1 MCLAV
6 PAQVVA
12 INDDRMATV
21 EVGGVARTISLD
33 LVPETKVG
41 DYVIV
46 HVGFAIQRL
55 DEFEARET
63 LSLLDELADETQE
76 PDA

>member
-6 PAQVVA
+6 PALVVSL
-12 INDDRMATV
+12 DDDQMGTI
-21 EVGGVARTISLD
+21 ELSGVSRKISLD

-55 DEFEARET
+55 DEYEAQAT
-63 LSLLDELADETQE
+63 LSLLDELADSMEQPET
-76 PDA
+76 